1 MKRTRIQ
8 TAILALAM
16 SLLAAALTAQAPA
29 AAGSKIVRNPS
40 DLPAP
45 VGARGP
51 QVVEVPLTAQEVVGA
66 LDPANHVY
74 YRYWTFNGKVP
85 GPMIRARVGD
95 TVAITLHN
103 DAKDAMVH
111 SIDVHAAMG
120 PGGGAAMMQVPPGKT
135 KSFAFVATIPG
146 LYVYHCATPQSPD
159 HIANGMFGMI
169 LVEPAGGLPKVD
181 HEYYIMQSEIY
192 TAAPGKP
199 GQLLSLDEA
208 RLMAETPQYFVFNG
222 AIGSL
227 TQQFPLA
234 AAVGQS
240 VRIFFGNAGPNA
252 TSSLHMVG
260 EIFTKYDPFGSFDS
274 APLTGVQT
282 ASIPPGGAGV
292 FELQAV
298 VPGQFVLVDH
308 ALVRVQKGLAGFM
321 NVTGTDTAHLMT
333 AEPSP
338 ERLAHAL
345 PGVTAEDAAAAAL
358 PASAASE
365 PAAVVAH
372 LTAPPAA
379 SAAGAPVAGAAAAAP
394 AAADAGSAK
403 QAASRA
409 LNSYLD
415 ALHGNPEYARY
426 ATAMLQQY
434 KDQPASV
441 PVAWRDLFDAFAHPP
456 APLEFSMASGTADSM
471 AAVSFIGKDARV
483 TMSDAAYL
491 PAVIEVSVGQT
502 VTWINTSATIHT
514 VVDDTAKAVSAVDV
528 SMPMGSRPFS
538 SPFLVSGQVYT
549 KVFAIPGVYHYVC
562 TQHEHNGMVG
572 TVIVR
577 PARAAIASR

>member
-1 MKRTRIQ
+1 MKGTKS
-8 TAILALAM
+8 TPFHSAILALALP
-16 SLLAAALTAQAPA
+16 LLAAALAAQTPA
-29 AAGSKIVRNPS
+29 VSKIVRNPA

-45 VGARGP
+45 IGARGP
-51 QVVEVPLTAQEVVGA
+51 KVVEVPLTAQEVVGA
-66 LDPANHVY
+66 LDPVHHIY

-169 LVEPAGGLPKVD
+169 VVEPAGGLPRVD

-192 TAAPGKP
+192 TAAAGKP
-199 GQLLSLDEA
+199 GQLLTLDEA
-208 RLMAETPQYFVFNG
+208 RLMAEDPQYFVFNG

-227 TQQFPLA
+227 TAQFPLSA
-234 AAVGQS
+234 EVGQT
-240 VRIFFGNAGPNA
+240 VRIFFGNAGPNE

-282 ASIPPGGAGV
+282 ASVPPGGAGV
-292 FELQAV
+292 FELKAV
-298 VPGQFVLVDH
+298 MPGQFVLVDH

-321 NVTGTDTAHLMT
+321 NVTGADTAHLMT
-333 AEPSP
+333 AGPSP
-338 ERLAHAL
+338 SQLASAI

-365 PAAVVAH
+365 PAAVVAR
-372 LTAPPAA
+372 LPAPPPGAAATAGAESPAA
-379 SAAGAPVAGAAAAAP
+379 SAAAPDP
-394 AAADAGSAK
+394 AAAK
-403 QAASRA
+403 AAADRA

-415 ALHGNPEYARY
+415 SLRGNRVYAHY
-426 ATAMLQQY
+426 ADAMLREY
-434 KDQPASV
+434 KTKPATV
-441 PVAWRDLFDAFAHPP
+441 PEAWRDLFDAFAHPP
-456 APLEFSMASGTADSM
+456 APLEFSPASGVADSVQV
-471 AAVSFIGKDARV
+471 VSFVGKEARV
-483 TMSDAAYL
+483 TMSENAYL
-491 PAVIEVSVGQT
+491 PAAIEVSVGQT
-502 VTWINTSATIHT
+502 VTWVNTSATIHT
-514 VVDDTAKAVSAVDV
+514 VVDDVAKAVSSVDV
-528 SMPMGSRPFS
+528 SMPLGSQPFA
-538 SPFLVSGQVYT
+538 SPFLLSGQIYT
-549 KVFAIPGVYHYVC
+549 KTFTIPGVYHYVC

-572 TVIVR
+572 IVIVR
-577 PARAAIASR
+577 PTGAVVAAR